1 VCSTSYRLASRIAN
15 LLGAGVPQVGL
26 DAFAGSSI
34 ILISMPE
41 RWIPS
46 IIDQLLE
53 QQFEWK
59 RKTVL
64 LCESGLDSR
73 VLARLR
79 YQGCATGS
87 ITPMPG
93 FDEPMYILEGDRKAL
108 REARMV
114 VESSGTRTINM
125 DAGSK
130 ALFSA
135 GVSFATALALPLL
148 TASVETLRACGIEP
162 ADAVTIA
169 DRLFQRTVRTYV
181 KSGRKGWEG
190 SLPAQDVEATRSHLQ
205 ALFQRNPILAS
216 YYYEN
221 ALQVVQMFRKDPH
234 WLSQLRS
241 DVYPM
246 SSTAAAASRALA
258 GA

>member
-1 VCSTSYRLASRIAN
+1 MCSSSYRLASRIAN
-15 LLGAGVPQVGL
+15 LLGAGTPQDSL
-26 DAFAGSSI
+26 DAFARSSI

-46 IIDQLLE
+46 VVDQLLE
-53 QQFEWK
+53 QPFNWK
-59 RKTVL
+59 PKTVL
-64 LCESGLDSR
+64 LCESGLDSH
-73 VLARLR
+73 VLTRLR
-79 YQGCATGS
+79 YLGCATGS
-87 ITPMPG
+87 ITPMPS
-93 FDEPMYILEGDRKAL
+93 FDEPMYVLEGDRKAM
-108 REARMV
+108 REARWV
-114 VESSGTRTINM
+114 VESPGVRTIQM
-125 DAGSK
+125 DAGNK

-135 GVSFATALALPLL
+135 GVSFASALALPLL
-148 TASVETLRACGIEP
+148 TASVETLRACGIESN
-162 ADAVTIA
+162 DAVTIA

-190 SLPAQDVEATRSHLQ
+190 ALPAQDVEATRSHLQ

-221 ALQVVQMFRKDPH
+221 ALQVVQMFRKDAQ

-241 DVYPM
+241 DVYPI
-246 SSTAAAASRALA
+246 SAA

>member
-1 VCSTSYRLASRIAN
+1 M
-15 LLGAGVPQVGL
+15 LGAGVPQDSL
-26 DAFAGSSI
+26 DAIARSSV

-41 RWIPS
+41 RWIPGLV
-46 IIDQLLE
+46 DQLLE
-53 QQFEWK
+53 KPFDWK
-59 RKTVL
+59 SKAVL
-64 LCESGLDSR
+64 LCESGLDSHI
-73 VLARLR
+73 LARLR
-79 YQGCATGS
+79 YLGCATGS
-87 ITPMPG
+87 ITPMAG
-93 FDEPMYILEGDRKAL
+93 FDEPMYILEGDRRAL
-108 REARMV
+108 REARIV
-114 VESSGTRTINM
+114 VESPGVRTIDM

-148 TASVETLRACGIEP
+148 TASVETLRACGIDP
-162 ADAVTIA
+162 SDALTIA

-190 SLPAQDVEATRSHLQ
+190 ALPAQDVEATRRHLQ

-221 ALQVVQMFRKDPH
+221 ALQVVQMFRKDPQ
-234 WLSQLRS
+234 WLSELRS

-246 SSTAAAASRALA
+246 NTRTAIPGLA
-258 GA
+258 

>member
-1 VCSTSYRLASRIAN
+1 VS
-15 LLGAGVPQVGL
+15 L
-26 DAFAGSSI
+26 DAFSKSSV

-46 IIDQLLE
+46 VVDRLLE
-53 QQFEWK
+53 ETFDWK
-59 RKTVL
+59 SKTVL
-64 LCESGLDSR
+64 ICESGLDSHI
-73 VLARLR
+73 LTRLR
-79 YQGCATGS
+79 FLGAATGS
-87 ITPMPG
+87 ITPMDG
-93 FDEPMYILEGDRKAL
+93 FDEQMYVLEGDRKAL
-108 REARMV
+108 RDARSL
-114 VESSGTRTINM
+114 VESPGVRTIEM

-148 TASVETLRACGIEP
+148 TASVETLRACGI
-162 ADAVTIA
+162 AQSDALTIA

-181 KSGRKGWEG
+181 RSGRKGWEG
-190 SLPAQDVEATRSHLQ
+190 ALPAQDVEATRRHLQ

-221 ALQVVQMFRKDPH
+221 ALQVVRMFRKDAQ

-246 SSTAAAASRALA
+246 AAGAAA
-258 GA
+258 G

>member
-1 VCSTSYRLASRIAN
+1 
-15 LLGAGVPQVGL
+15 
-26 DAFAGSSI
+26 
-34 ILISMPE
+34 MPE

-46 IIDQLLE
+46 VVDQLLE
-53 QQFEWK
+53 KPFDWK
-59 RKTVL
+59 PKTVL
-64 LCESGLDSR
+64 LCESGLDSH

-79 YQGCATGS
+79 FQGCATGS
-87 ITPMPG
+87 ITPMHG

-108 REARMV
+108 REARSV
-114 VESSGTRTINM
+114 VETPGVRTITM

-162 ADAVTIA
+162 TDALTIA

-190 SLPAQDVEATRSHLQ
+190 ALPSQDVEATRRHLQ

-221 ALQVVQMFRKDPH
+221 ALQVVQMFRKDPQ

-246 SSTAAAASRALA
+246 SAGAAAGSRVLA